1 MSASY
6 NPLQTEDQQIEA
18 DAAYARRL
26 QAEERRS
33 ATTQSPLHDVSEISR
48 NHAAAPQ
55 FPKIPSPAKLVEG
68 LSREQ
73 TAGAVF
79 AAFVAVKL
87 GLGPAFAQL
96 TCVALGLA
104 VFRVARKVA
113 NLDDEGAFQSAFAA
127 SLFLAVIIACVG
139 VTVADVCALLAL
151 GAAATKPPQSSFTGD
166 ALKTVLKAER
176 KATRGPKPRDFW
188 GKLQRKFTSAVDD
201 FFATLQD
208 RAADVRFYDCDL
220 FMVCKVTPPG
230 ADPVWLVGAF
240 YSWHNA
246 NAVAVYVN
254 RWLADFASAHA
265 AATRRRGT
273 PGRAS
278 PSSSGAPTPCT
289 TLSSRACG
297 ARTCRTSPCRTASCW
312 CTRPWG
318 SSGTGTRS
326 PTTCA
331 RRSSSRRPASARR
344 PCIPASPS
352 PARRPRPGSAAG
364 GTVELRGGG
373 GALRQGP
380 RRRAWTERGDGDFLY
395 RTSNPLCE

>member
-33 ATTQSPLHDVSEISR
+33 ATTRSPLHDVSEISR

-55 FPKIPSPAKLVEG
+55 FPQIPSPAKLVEG

-113 NLDDEGAFQSAFAA
+113 NLDDEGAFRAAFSA
-127 SLFLAVIIACVG
+127 SLCLAFVIACVG
-139 VTVADVCALLAL
+139 VTAADVCALLAL
-151 GAAATKPPQSSFTGD
+151 GAAATKPQQSSFTGD

-188 GKLQRKFTSAVDD
+188 GKLTRKFTSAVDD

-230 ADPVWLVGAF
+230 ADAVWLVGAF
-240 YSWHNA
+240 YKWHNA

-265 AATRRRGT
+265 AATRRWRRMTNHRCWLRTENLRARRRMVPAVLAVARLARRCLHTCGAVSPCDRPQCVASRINRIPACALPAFWCPLTVCCCWCVQGGT
-273 PGRAS
+273 PA
-278 PSSSGAPTPCT
+278 
-289 TLSSRACG
+289 
-297 ARTCRTSPCRTASCW
+297 
-312 CTRPWG
+312 
-318 SSGTGTRS
+318 
-326 PTTCA
+326 
-331 RRSSSRRPASARR
+331 
-344 PCIPASPS
+344 
-352 PARRPRPGSAAG
+352 
-364 GTVELRGGG
+364 
-373 GALRQGP
+373 
-380 RRRAWTERGDGDFLY
+380 TEREL
-395 RTSNPLCE
+395 

>member
-104 VFRVARKVA
+104 VFSVSRKSRQFRTRG
-113 NLDDEGAFQSAFAA
+113 GAFRAAFSAAFV
-127 SLFLAVIIACVG
+127 LAFVVACVG
-139 VTVADVCALLAL
+139 VTAADVCTLIAL
-151 GAAATKPPQSSFTGD
+151 GAAATKPQQSSFTGD

-188 GKLQRKFTSAVDD
+188 GKLTRKFTSAVDD

-220 FMVCKVTPPG
+220 FMVCKVTHRARIPCGWWAPSTNG
-230 ADPVWLVGAF
+230 TTRTR
-240 YSWHNA
+240 SRST
-246 NAVAVYVN
+246 N

-265 AATRRRGT
+265 AATRRRGA
-273 PGRAS
+273 AS
-278 PSSSGAPTPCT
+278 QMLIRVPP
-289 TLSSRACG
+289 G
-297 ARTCRTSPCRTASCW
+297 ARAAALPRDFLILGAQNGDSGDVMDVVLMERGASAALRSWSPTSPNPGANFLCVF
-312 CTRPWG
+312 
-318 SSGTGTRS
+318 GTFTHWH
-326 PTTCA
+326 A
-331 RRSSSRRPASARR
+331 
-344 PCIPASPS
+344 
-352 PARRPRPGSAAG
+352 
-364 GTVELRGGG
+364 
-373 GALRQGP
+373 
-380 RRRAWTERGDGDFLY
+380 
-395 RTSNPLCE
+395 